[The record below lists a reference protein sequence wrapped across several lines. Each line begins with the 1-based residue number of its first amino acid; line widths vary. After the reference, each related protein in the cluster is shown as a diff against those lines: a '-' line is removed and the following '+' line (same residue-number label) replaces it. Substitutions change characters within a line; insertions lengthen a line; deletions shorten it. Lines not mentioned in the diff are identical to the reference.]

1 MDPLEKVTNGIQ
13 AATGL
18 TKAIETLGLDPCVL
32 TIVLLVICCMLFM
45 AFYMKHLERME
56 GLRIQQFEKLKYGK

>member
-1 MDPLEKVTNGIQ
+1 
-13 AATGL
+13 
-18 TKAIETLGLDPCVL
+18 
-32 TIVLLVICCMLFM
+32 MLFM